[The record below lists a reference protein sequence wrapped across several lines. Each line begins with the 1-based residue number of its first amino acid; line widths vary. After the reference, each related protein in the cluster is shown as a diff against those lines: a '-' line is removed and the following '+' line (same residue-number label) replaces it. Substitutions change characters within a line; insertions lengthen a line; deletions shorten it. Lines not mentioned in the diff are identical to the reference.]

1 MKQLILFSEISMPSQ
16 EFPDEHVDR
25 TSVCNELFLP
35 LASSSSC
42 IQMTDMVLL
51 KKIIVNVFF
60 LCKLL

>member
-1 MKQLILFSEISMPSQ
+1 MPSQ

-51 KKIIVNVFF
+51 KKNYSKCLFPLQTIIVYPFTA
-60 LCKLL
+60 